1 MNLVSAK
8 IYTLFTF
15 DASEP
20 VISAEA
26 TLKANNIPCV
36 VMPLP
41 TEIASSCG
49 LSLKL
54 WQKDYEDAIKLL
66 KSKNLAPSG
75 AYWADKQGKTTVFQ
89 PII

>member
-8 IYTLFTF
+8 QYTLLTF

-26 TLKANNIPCV
+26 TLKNNDITCV

-41 TEIASSCG
+41 TEIAASCG
-49 LSLKL
+49 LALKI
-54 WQKDYEDAIKLL
+54 WQKDTNAAIKLL
-66 KSKNLAPSG
+66 TAKNLAPTACFSAEKEG
-75 AYWADKQGKTTVFQ
+75 RKTKFE
-89 PII
+89 PIA

>member
-8 IYTLFTF
+8 LYTLFTF

-26 TLKANNIPCV
+26 VLKANGIACV

-41 TEIASSCG
+41 TEIAASCG
-49 LSLKL
+49 LSLKI
-54 WQKDYEDAIKLL
+54 WQKDYEAALALL
-66 KSKNLAPSG
+66 TSKNLTPTG
-75 AYWADKQGKTTVFQ
+75 RYWADKQGRSTHFQ
-89 PII
+89 PIA

>member
-26 TLKANNIPCV
+26 VLKTNGIACV

-41 TEIASSCG
+41 TEIAASCG

-54 WQKDYEDAIKLL
+54 WQNDAEAALKLL
-66 KSKNLAPSG
+66 RAKNLTPSG
-75 AYWADKQGKTTVFQ
+75 RYWADKQGKNTLFH
-89 PII
+89 PIG